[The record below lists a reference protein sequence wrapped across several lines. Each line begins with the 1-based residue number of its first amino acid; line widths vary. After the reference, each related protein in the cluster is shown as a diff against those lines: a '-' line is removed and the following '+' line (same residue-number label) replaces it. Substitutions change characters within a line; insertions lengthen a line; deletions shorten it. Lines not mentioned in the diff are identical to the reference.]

1 VDENRVR
8 SLLNQIAESGGPPSS
23 VDISKARRA
32 GLRRLVLR
40 RIGAPAVSVSA
51 VVTVTGLVVSGAVP
65 LGTGP
70 ASPAPATVRLTP
82 KEIAVL
88 TNTGSVPHATT
99 VVNDTFEVLI
109 QRCMKSR
116 DLKYFPQFMPPEK
129 PGYPG
134 QGYPGLAGVPQAT
147 IGLAARK
154 AHGYGFL
161 VGGGKDTRSREEKY
175 AARAGKKYIV
185 ALDGGGK
192 DRVHFALFGDTGSV
206 SSGGCRGVAKR
217 RLYGSAINYLLA
229 TDGVSI
235 MTAALLNAVTSAPG
249 FAAVVSKWSSCMA
262 SRGFTYSS
270 PEELWNSLTSQLRK
284 QHTPAQRK
292 KLEIKVSLTDYRC
305 AKEVALLP
313 TVRAMQTNHA
323 RHFSKA
329 LAGSLAKIT
338 RIDAR
343 AFKVAKTLH
352 LHLPVKR

>member
-1 VDENRVR
+1 VDENRIR
-8 SLLNQIAESGGPPSS
+8 SLLNQIADSGGPPSS
-23 VDISKARRA
+23 VDIGKARRA

-70 ASPAPATVRLTP
+70 TSPAPATVRLTP

-99 VVNDTFEVLI
+99 VANDAFEVLI
-109 QRCMKSR
+109 QRCMKAR
-116 DLKYFPQFMPPEK
+116 DLKYFPQFMPPQK

-134 QGYPGLAGVPQAT
+134 KGYPGLAGVPQAT

-161 VGGGKDTRSREEKY
+161 SGASKDTRSREEKY
-175 AARAGKKYIV
+175 AARAGRKYIT
-185 ALDGGGK
+185 ALDGGPK

-217 RLYGSAINYLLA
+217 RLYGAAINYLLA
-229 TDGVSI
+229 TDGSSI
-235 MTAALLNAVTSAPG
+235 MTAALFNAVTGDPG
-249 FAAVVSKWSSCMA
+249 FDAVVSKWSSCMA

-270 PEELWNSLTSQLRK
+270 PEVLWNSLTSQLRK
-284 QHTPAQRK
+284 QHNIAQRK
-292 KLEIKVSLTDYRC
+292 KLEIKVSLADYRC

-313 TVRAMQTNHA
+313 TVHA
-323 RHFSKA
+323 LQIKHSRHFSKA

-338 RIDAR
+338 RIEAR
-343 AFKVAKTLH
+343 AFKTAKILH
-352 LHLPVKR
+352 LQLPVNQ